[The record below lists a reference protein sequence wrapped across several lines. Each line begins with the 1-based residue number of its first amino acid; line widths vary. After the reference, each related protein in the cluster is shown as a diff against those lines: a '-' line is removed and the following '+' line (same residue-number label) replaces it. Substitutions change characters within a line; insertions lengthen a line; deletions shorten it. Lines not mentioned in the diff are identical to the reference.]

1 MGGGGACQAPAGWGY
16 GCPQGEGYGRPQWGG
31 MGALKHFCRDRG
43 SPKKPLIIRKKIHHI
58 EKKVAERP
66 SHGEKGPP

>member
-1 MGGGGACQAPAGWGY
+1 MGAHGGGGGGGACQAPAG
-16 GCPQGEGYGRPQWGG
+16 GG
-31 MGALKHFCRDRG
+31 MGIRNGGGAWAPSKFFCREG
-43 SPKKPLIIRKKIHHI
+43 GKPQKPLITRKKIHHI